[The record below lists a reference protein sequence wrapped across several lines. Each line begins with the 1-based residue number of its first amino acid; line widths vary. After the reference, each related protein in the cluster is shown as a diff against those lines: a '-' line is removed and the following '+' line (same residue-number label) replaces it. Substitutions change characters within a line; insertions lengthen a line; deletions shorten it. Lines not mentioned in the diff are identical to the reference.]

1 MVMIKLKFL
10 KVKKWKLLPNGEEN
24 PETFNVKLI
33 VTDGTNPL
41 ENVNVIL
48 NEVNKQTNDIGVVEY
63 EVEQGIYDVSINETD
78 YETYTG
84 VIEVT
89 EDIEQTIE
97 LIIKKVNLSITVN
110 DGTNPLENVSVAI
123 GDITGSTGSQGGCT
137 LSNVPIGEH
146 IITANLT
153 GYNEY
158 SETITVSENNK
169 DFTISMTVE

>member
-1 MVMIKLKFL
+1 MALIRLKLV
-10 KVKKWKLLPNGEEN
+10 KVKKWKLPPNDEEN

-41 ENVNVIL
+41 ENVNVIF
-48 NEVNKQTNDIGVVEY
+48 NEVNKQTDETGAVEY
-63 EVEQGIYDVSINETD
+63 EVEQGTYDVSINETD
-78 YETYTG
+78 YEAYTG
-84 VIEVT
+84 TVEVT
-89 EDIEQTIE
+89 KDVEQTIE

-110 DGTNPLENVSVAI
+110 DGTSPLENVNVAI

>member
-1 MVMIKLKFL
+1 M
-10 KVKKWKLLPNGEEN
+10 
-24 PETFNVKLI
+24 
-33 VTDGTNPL
+33 

-48 NEVNKQTNDIGVVEY
+48 NEVDKQTDETGAVEY
-63 EVEQGIYDVSINETD
+63 EVEQGTYDVSINETD
-78 YETYTG
+78 YEAYTG
-84 VIEVT
+84 TVEVN
-89 EDIEQTIE
+89 EDVEQTIE
-97 LIIKKVNLSITVN
+97 LVIKKVNLSITVN
-110 DGTNPLENVSVAI
+110 DGTSPLENVNVAI

-169 DFTISMTVE
+169 NFTISMTVE